1 MATRS
6 MRYVAEAA
14 PGTSA
19 TEDVHIEGLPTGGGT
34 PAAGSVT
41 NAMLAG
47 GITKDKLAAGVV
59 PPAYALPAATT
70 AALGGVKKAAAV
82 AAPAAGAD
90 AAALVT
96 WATALTNALKAAG
109 VLS

>member
-1 MATRS
+1 
-6 MRYVAEAA
+6 
-14 PGTSA
+14 
-19 TEDVHIEGLPTGGGT
+19 
-34 PAAGSVT
+34 
-41 NAMLAG
+41 
-47 GITKDKLAAGVV
+47 V

>member
-1 MATRS
+1 MATRN

-19 TEDVHIEGLPTGGGT
+19 TEDVHIEGIPTGGA

-47 GITKDKLAAGVV
+47 GITKDKLAAGVI

-90 AAALVT
+90 AAALVA
-96 WATALTNALKAAG
+96 WATALTSSLKASG
-109 VLS
+109 VLA